1 MKNNKILT
9 FFCAFAQQI
18 KKALSTKRKPI
29 KWRLTSPTYRAV
41 QISNAKKR
49 KDSRLAVNQ
58 RRHQC
63 KGLDL
68 KR

>member
-29 KWRLTSPTYRAV
+29 KWRLTSSTYRAV
-41 QISNAKKR
+41 QISNANR
-49 KDSRLAVNQ
+49 RNDSRLAVNQ

-63 KGLDL
+63 KGRDL